1 MKFVIRLLFF
11 SLVVSWIPLCRPNAD
26 AQSRFHVGIDVAR
39 FRGDSTK
46 VYVEVYYTFD
56 VSKLKFVRKDTSLE
70 SVAMMDISF
79 KRSANDSVVA
89 RQIWKIPFSA
99 GDLSELQSSHSYA
112 DALGFFLEPDVYRL
126 YIVGGG
132 INDWSKRDSFS
143 VPIDLRPVENN
154 QISLSDVELCSSI
167 VSVGK
172 DSVGRLIKNTYAVK
186 PNPSRIY
193 GAQEPVVF
201 YYIEAYN
208 LLKNK
213 SPNYYTRLTVTNSI
227 DKEVI
232 SRQRTKNRL
241 NESNVE
247 VGAVQINTLRTGAYN
262 FNFTIFDSVDNSSY
276 TTQKRFFV
284 YNPQL
289 PMDSLTSGT
298 TGTVLG
304 SEYAT
309 MTESELDLEF
319 AEIRYIATRDEMAR
333 YNNVKGVDAKRKVLF
348 DFWNRRDNDSDNP
361 ENIQKAEY
369 FKRVDYANEHFRSGY
384 RDGWKSDRGRV
395 YIVYGP
401 PDEVERHTSETDTKP
416 YEIWTYHSIQGGV
429 EFDFGDRS
437 GLGDYVLLNS
447 THKDEL
453 HNQNWMQ
460 ELQIQ

>member
-1 MKFVIRLLFF
+1 M
-11 SLVVSWIPLCRPNAD
+11 
-26 AQSRFHVGIDVAR
+26 
-39 FRGDSTK
+39 
-46 VYVEVYYTFD
+46 
-56 VSKLKFVRKDTSLE
+56 
-70 SVAMMDISF
+70 
-79 KRSANDSVVA
+79 
-89 RQIWKIPFSA
+89 
-99 GDLSELQSSHSYA
+99 
-112 DALGFFLEPDVYRL
+112 
-126 YIVGGG
+126 
-132 INDWSKRDSFS
+132 
-143 VPIDLRPVENN
+143 
-154 QISLSDVELCSSI
+154 
-167 VSVGK
+167 GK

-193 GAQEPVVF
+193 GAEEPVVF

-232 SRQRTKNRL
+232 SRQRTKNRV

-276 TTQKRFFV
+276 TTQKRLFV

-348 DFWNRRDNDSDNP
+348 DFWNRRENDSDNP
-361 ENIQKAEY
+361 GNIQKAEY

-384 RDGWKSDRGRV
+384 RDGWKTDRGRV

-401 PDEVERHTSETDTKP
+401 PDEVERHASETNTKP

-437 GLGDYVLLNS
+437 GLGDYMLLNS
-447 THKDEL
+447 THKDAAAQPKL
-453 HNQNWMQ
+453 DAGITDPVGMCVRVDNGKRYFCQGYFS
-460 ELQIQ
+460 